1 MQLDDLSVRHDYSN
15 QNVLQRVAVD
25 EHLGNQGGSNEYVL
39 DLFSGDI
46 LALAQLED
54 VLLSVDDLEG
64 AVGQPLAWENENGVS
79 RRGSGA
85 A

>member
-1 MQLDDLSVRHDYSN
+1 MSLLWDNDSN
-15 QNVLQRVAVD
+15 YISLEGISVD
-25 EHLGNQGGSNEYVL
+25 EDLGDVEGLPNLLLNLIRGN
-39 DLFSGDI
+39 I
-46 LALAQLED
+46 LTLSELED

>member
-1 MQLDDLSVRHDYSN
+1 
-15 QNVLQRVAVD
+15 
-25 EHLGNQGGSNEYVL
+25 LGNQGRSDEDVL

-64 AVGQPLAWENENGVS
+64 AIGQPLAWENENGVS